1 MSRTEPKNQNE
12 LSQLAKR
19 LALVKNIKT
28 LEGHLFQKKEML
40 QYRKKRILGNPPIF
54 TSVEKFGTV
63 LDSNPRQITKWFI
76 LLI

>member
-28 LEGHLFQKKEML
+28 LEGHLFQKK
-40 QYRKKRILGNPPIF
+40 RNVAVSKK
-54 TSVEKFGTV
+54 K
-63 LDSNPRQITKWFI
+63 DPR
-76 LLI
+76 